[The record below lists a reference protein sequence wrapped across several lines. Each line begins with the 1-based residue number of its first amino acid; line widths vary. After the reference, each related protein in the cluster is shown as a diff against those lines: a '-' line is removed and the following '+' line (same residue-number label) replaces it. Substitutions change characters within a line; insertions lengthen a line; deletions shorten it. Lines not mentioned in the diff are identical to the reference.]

1 MAAHSF
7 HVHFVYFFT
16 IFVYLIQV
24 YPKYWRLDLTSVT
37 LRYPPFPA
45 SLWIYDFILNLWF
58 WLTCPF
64 SEII

>member
-7 HVHFVYFFT
+7 HVHFVYFFK
-16 IFVYLIQV
+16 IFTLFYKNFGHLIHV

-45 SLWIYDFILNLWF
+45 LLWIYDFI
-58 WLTCPF
+58 
-64 SEII
+64 